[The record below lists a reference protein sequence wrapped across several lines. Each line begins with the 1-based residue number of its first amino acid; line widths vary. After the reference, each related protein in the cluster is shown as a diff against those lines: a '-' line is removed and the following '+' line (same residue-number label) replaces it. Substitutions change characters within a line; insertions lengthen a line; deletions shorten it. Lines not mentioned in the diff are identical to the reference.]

1 MKWHSKGHLVSW
13 WQSWNLVFLIV
24 LHLLG
29 VISSMAR
36 DSISNIKNIPW
47 DKYSLKWTANP
58 FTSWCNDLLIPSH
71 AIYFQ
76 FIKRIPLQRLVIWKM
91 RSIFSQDSGTCSG
104 HGLRPTPGKPAWLTT
119 QLWANS
125 EGQHTAVLSKTELPR
140 SSWLISDKLHNLSS
154 VLKSSLKA
162 WQFTPSKKHGNY
174 FDS

>member
-24 LHLLG
+24 FHLLG

-47 DKYSLKWTANP
+47 NKYSLKWTANP

-76 FIKRIPLQRLVIWKM
+76 FTKRIPVQRLVIWKM
-91 RSIFSQDSGTCSG
+91 RNIFSQDSAMRGG
-104 HGLRPTPGKPAWLTT
+104 YGLRLTPGNLPNSQHDSERILRDNTLQWYQKLNCQEVAGWSLTSYII
-119 QLWANS
+119 WA
-125 EGQHTAVLSKTELPR
+125 QF
-140 SSWLISDKLHNLSS
+140 
-154 VLKSSLKA
+154 LKA
-162 WQFTPSKKHGNY
+162 PKKHGNY